1 VSPVLRPTGVLTTA
15 LLAALLSQQPPQPP
29 TFRSAVDV
37 VRLDVSVLDKAR
49 RPVRGLTAA
58 DFAVTVDG
66 TPQSIVAF
74 EEVVLP
80 ARTVPSAPWMRDIA
94 PDVKTNALGEP
105 RLFLI
110 VMDDLRTPSDAYMMK
125 TAKAVARA
133 IVDEMLPSDLAAVIF
148 TKNNR
153 NAQELTSDRALLLAA
168 VESFRPGWVP
178 EEGVLTTAMSSAVL
192 RSGVE
197 ILARRPQGRSAIMWI
212 TVGGGIAADADPTT
226 KASDTLGSG
235 ADEREVARTQR
246 DAAVAEQ
253 MGLTVLV
260 EQNRVA
266 RIPIYGFGIA
276 GLQAAGSATVN
287 NMAPP
292 ELRAPQFTDRSA
304 TIGGET
310 LQAIADATGARAVVA
325 DNEPARYVPAIFEEN
340 SSYYLIGYRASYP
353 AADGKTRA
361 MQIRVNRPDA
371 LVTPSARRLHAA
383 TPSARGAAASPAPPL
398 LRAMA
403 EIVPKSDLRLAV
415 VATPIAL
422 IGPRYAG
429 GAAAVLAAL
438 RVERPAPSE
447 RTNEQVEALAKVF
460 TPEGKELMTMRQQAA
475 VALRPAD
482 SDALFDILLPLRLKP
497 GRYNIRY
504 SARSA
509 NLDRTGSVYTDVIVP
524 DFAKDRLSMSGLVLT
539 AHPMPIAAPNDA
551 FAAIVPIVPTTR
563 REFER
568 GDRVRAFTR
577 VYQRPPNADA
587 VQITT
592 RISDAADR
600 VAAEAASTLAAPRF
614 TPHIAADFTYE
625 LPIAS
630 LTPGHYLLTVEVR
643 LDRRTA
649 VRRDVRFSVR

>member
-1 VSPVLRPTGVLTTA
+1 
-15 LLAALLSQQPPQPP
+15 
-29 TFRSAVDV
+29 
-37 VRLDVSVLDKAR
+37 
-49 RPVRGLTAA
+49 
-58 DFAVTVDG
+58 
-66 TPQSIVAF
+66 
-74 EEVVLP
+74 
-80 ARTVPSAPWMRDIA
+80 
-94 PDVKTNALGEP
+94 
-105 RLFLI
+105 
-110 VMDDLRTPSDAYMMK
+110 
-125 TAKAVARA
+125 
-133 IVDEMLPSDLAAVIF
+133 
-148 TKNNR
+148 
-153 NAQELTSDRALLLAA
+153 
-168 VESFRPGWVP
+168 
-178 EEGVLTTAMSSAVL
+178 
-192 RSGVE
+192 
-197 ILARRPQGRSAIMWI
+197 
-212 TVGGGIAADADPTT
+212 
-226 KASDTLGSG
+226 
-235 ADEREVARTQR
+235 
-246 DAAVAEQ
+246 
-253 MGLTVLV
+253 
-260 EQNRVA
+260 
-266 RIPIYGFGIA
+266 
-276 GLQAAGSATVN
+276 
-287 NMAPP
+287 
-292 ELRAPQFTDRSA
+292 
-304 TIGGET
+304 
-310 LQAIADATGARAVVA
+310 
-325 DNEPARYVPAIFEEN
+325 
-340 SSYYLIGYRASYP
+340 
-353 AADGKTRA
+353 
-361 MQIRVNRPDA
+361 
-371 LVTPSARRLHAA
+371 
-383 TPSARGAAASPAPPL
+383 
-398 LRAMA
+398 MA